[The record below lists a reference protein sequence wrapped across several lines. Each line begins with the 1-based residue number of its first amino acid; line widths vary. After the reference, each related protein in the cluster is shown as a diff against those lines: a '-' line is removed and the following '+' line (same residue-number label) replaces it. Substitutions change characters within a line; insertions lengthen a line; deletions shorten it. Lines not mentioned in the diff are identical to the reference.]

1 MRSSQLK
8 VLSLSGGQKAAP
20 AAAVGLGGEGPAEP
34 VPIGARLSGEAGPS
48 GLDHSSLYLNPE
60 LSLVEFQRRVLEE
73 VRDARN
79 PLLERVKFLSIL
91 SSNLD
96 EFFMVRVAGLL
107 QQIENGVQEASI
119 DGRQPGAQLEAI
131 RAEVV
136 RLIEEAYVAYRDEL
150 LPALADAGITIADY
164 SSLSAN
170 QQSQLDGYFL
180 ESIYPVLTPLAFD
193 PGRPFPHISN
203 LSLNLAVVVRD
214 RKGVEHF
221 R

>member
-1 MRSSQLK
+1 
-8 VLSLSGGQKAAP
+8 
-20 AAAVGLGGEGPAEP
+20 
-34 VPIGARLSGEAGPS
+34 
-48 GLDHSSLYLNPE
+48 
-60 LSLVEFQRRVLEE
+60 
-73 VRDARN
+73 
-79 PLLERVKFLSIL
+79 
-91 SSNLD
+91 
-96 EFFMVRVAGLL
+96 MVRVAGLL

-170 QQSQLDGYFL
+170 QQSQLDAYFL

-214 RKGVEHF
+214 GNGKEHF
-221 R
+221 ARVKVPDSLPKFLPVRLD